1 MYDYVHMWMCTC
13 VHVHVRAC
21 IWMCVCMYLND
32 LCVWGYTH
40 VWMHVHVNTQ
50 VCTCMSVCV
59 RNVRVSVCMHRG
71 LKNVLSAR
79 HGVHPGI
86 INLARSWSNSS
97 FLSPRLP
104 SWSYFHDAQVTVS
117 IFFLFVN
124 HSWLIHALQPFTN
137 WYLCLEY
144 SSLHLCQLT
153 PSCHSPIG
161 CSIISSE
168 KSFQI
173 NHVSY
178 IEKSPLFFLL
188 LAPTP
193 TWLHP
198 STSPEI
204 WLAYSGYKI
213 NICWVNELMS
223 FIFL

>member
-1 MYDYVHMWMCTC
+1 MASY
-13 VHVHVRAC
+13 
-21 IWMCVCMYLND
+21 
-32 LCVWGYTH
+32 
-40 VWMHVHVNTQ
+40 Q
-50 VCTCMSVCV
+50 E
-59 RNVRVSVCMHRG
+59 
-71 LKNVLSAR
+71 KNQKVLSWLLKLTWSASTCLSHLVFL
-79 HGVHPGI
+79 HGPI
-86 INLARSWSNSS
+86 FTMLKSQWA
-97 FLSPRLP
+97 F
-104 SWSYFHDAQVTVS
+104 
-117 IFFLFVN
+117 FFLFVN

-193 TWLHP
+193 TGLHP
-198 STSPEI
+198 PTSPEI

>member
-1 MYDYVHMWMCTC
+1 MSLLCLRSSNGFLSGKKSKCPILAFKANM
-13 VHVHVRAC
+13 
-21 IWMCVCMYLND
+21 ISLYL
-32 LCVWGYTH
+32 
-40 VWMHVHVNTQ
+40 
-50 VCTCMSVCV
+50 S
-59 RNVRVSVCMHRG
+59 
-71 LKNVLSAR
+71 
-79 HGVHPGI
+79 
-86 INLARSWSNSS
+86 
-97 FLSPRLP
+97 LSPRLP

-178 IEKSPLFFLL
+178 IEKRPLFFLL

-198 STSPEI
+198 PTSPEI

>member
-104 SWSYFHDAQVTVS
+104 SASPEAWHLWGFP
-117 IFFLFVN
+117 
-124 HSWLIHALQPFTN
+124 ALLPGPVPP
-137 WYLCLEY
+137 
-144 SSLHLCQLT
+144 SRSLSVLA
-153 PSCHSPIG
+153 HSPPLSDTSNR
-161 CSIISSE
+161 CSVDGPALKVLSPSSA
-168 KSFQI
+168 S
-173 NHVSY
+173 
-178 IEKSPLFFLL
+178 LLL
-188 LAPTP
+188 LA
-193 TWLHP
+193 
-198 STSPEI
+198 
-204 WLAYSGYKI
+204 
-213 NICWVNELMS
+213 
-223 FIFL
+223 